1 MKNLLH
7 FINIAIQIVTLAHEP
22 LQNSSVACEKVL
34 EAHKMLTKNNS
45 KSTGGCEKK
54 KILKA
59 P

>member
-54 KILKA
+54 KN